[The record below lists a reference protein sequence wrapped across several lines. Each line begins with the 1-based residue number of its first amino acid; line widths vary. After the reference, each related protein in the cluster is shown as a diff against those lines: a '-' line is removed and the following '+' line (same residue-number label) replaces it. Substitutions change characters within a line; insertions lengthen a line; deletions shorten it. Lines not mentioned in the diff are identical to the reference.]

1 MVAVS
6 EARDSKKVVR
16 ETESLNERI
25 LVVDDDA
32 ELCALV
38 GEYLESEGFE
48 IEAEGSGDQGAERA
62 LEEDYSLIVLDV
74 MMPRLDGVEV
84 ATRLRA
90 GGDGVAI
97 LMLTA
102 KDSIRDRVEGLEAG
116 ADDYLTKPF
125 AYEELVAR
133 VAALL
138 RRVTPATDGLVS
150 FEGLTLNSAGMEVN
164 WGGSRVDLT
173 TQEFRLL
180 EYFMLNPRIVLS
192 RSRIRE
198 AVWDLD
204 ADTSSNVVDVYVR
217 YLRQKLEDA
226 GAPPLIQTVR
236 GAGYVLRVE

>member
-1 MVAVS
+1 MS
-6 EARDSKKVVR
+6 H
-16 ETESLNERI
+16 RI
-25 LVVDDDA
+25 LVGDDDPTIA
-32 ELCALV
+32 KSVGRALSYEGYTVDYAHDGREALV
-38 GEYLESEGFE
+38 
-48 IEAEGSGDQGAERA
+48 AVANDPP
-62 LEEDYSLIVLDV
+62 DLIVLDV

-150 FEGLTLNSAGMEVN
+150 FEGLTLNSAGMEVK

-204 ADTSSNVVDVYVR
+204 ADTTSNVVDVYVR

-236 GAGYVLRVE
+236 GAGYVLRIE